1 MPIEFLA
8 SGVEPGST
16 VCALAVGVY
25 LSASLAAG
33 VTKYAAAILSVDLS
47 GYVMTRFPFSS
58 TLYVV
63 PGGKLAFAFVVAAII
78 LFFSSSLTLLG
89 SATSTFSPA
98 TASSFL
104 VSSKTV
110 TLRSLVTVT
119 FFLLVTAN
127 FTTVSP
133 AGCSQ
138 ETVPS

>member
-1 MPIEFLA
+1 
-8 SGVEPGST
+8 
-16 VCALAVGVY
+16 
-25 LSASLAAG
+25 
-33 VTKYAAAILSVDLS
+33 
-47 GYVMTRFPFSS
+47 MTRFPFSS

-110 TLRSLVTVT
+110 TFRSLVTT
-119 FFLLVTAN
+119 ALFLLLTAKV
-127 FTTVSP
+127 TTVSP
-133 AGCSQ
+133 AGWSQ
-138 ETVPS
+138 ATVPLYPFSRFL

>member
-8 SGVEPGST
+8 SGVEPGAT

-25 LSASLAAG
+25 LSASLATG

-47 GYVMTRFPFSS
+47 GYVTTRFPFSS

-63 PGGKLAFAFVVAAII
+63 PGGKLAFAFLVASII

-110 TLRSLVTVT
+110 TLRSLVTT
-119 FFLLVTAN
+119 TFLLLLTAN

-138 ETVPS
+138 STVPW